1 MSKQERI
8 LMSVDEVY
16 QIFVDLCSA
25 GAVPDIKREAICFC
39 LDMIAWEARH
49 IAE

>member
-16 QIFVDLCSA
+16 EIFVDLCSV
-25 GAVPDIKREAICFC
+25 GAVPETKKDAICFC

-49 IAE
+49 ITD